1 MMNLITREEL
11 QTKLKTEDE
20 FKLVMTLDTP
30 AYKTKH
36 IPGSLCVESVAEAL
50 ELLDRDDEIVVYCA
64 DVYCASSIYAYY
76 ALEREGYRRI
86 RRYAGGVADWEGA
99 GNTLTGKTSRPRRR
113 KNPVPKPHRLS
124 TAHRPWR
131 VCF

>member
-11 QTKLKTEDE
+11 QTKLKTADD
-20 FKLVMTLDTP
+20 FKLVMTLPTP
-30 AYKTKH
+30 AYREKH
-36 IPGSLCVESVAEAL
+36 IPGSVCVETVAEAL
-50 ELLDRDDEIVVYCA
+50 DVLDREDEIVVYCA

-86 RRYAGGVADWEGA
+86 RRYAGGVADWEDA
-99 GNTLTGKTSRPRRR
+99 GFPLTSGTRRTWRR
-113 KNPVPKPHRLS
+113 KNPAPKPRRLS

>member
-11 QTKLKTEDE
+11 RTKLETADD
-20 FKLVMTLDTP
+20 FKLVMTLPTP
-30 AYKTKH
+30 THGVKH
-36 IPGSLCVESVAEAL
+36 IPGSLRVESVADAL
-50 ELLDRDDEIVVYCA
+50 AMLDQDDEIVVYCA

-86 RRYAGGVADWEGA
+86 RRYAGGVADWEAA
-99 GNTLTGKTSRPRRR
+99 GFPLTNGMRRPRRR
-113 KNPVPKPHRLS
+113 NPAPKPRRLS

>member
-11 QTKLKTEDE
+11 QTKLKTDHEL
-20 FKLVMTLDTP
+20 KLVMTLDTP
-30 AYKTKH
+30 AYRTKH
-36 IPGSLCVESVAEAL
+36 IPGSLCVDSVAEAL
-50 ELLDRDDEIVVYCA
+50 ELLDHDDEIVVYCA

-86 RRYAGGVADWEGA
+86 RRYAGGVSDWEAA
-99 GNTLTGKTSRPRRR
+99 GNPLTDGTRRVLRR
-113 KNPVPKPHRLS
+113 KRPAPKPRHVS